1 VIDQTG
7 GNKDEENIYS
17 YRDSGISW
25 SRRGPLLLRH
35 RHLRALQRGQRR
47 GPHSHRR
54 PIHRSVAGEQE
65 DRLKGFAV
73 KDERT
78 RLLEGRAGRA
88 AFLVGNYIWLALLW
102 YEFAAENWM
111 PWPKIGSPP
120 VLLIGMMAQVAVY
133 FVAMYTM
140 AKSVGR

>member
-1 VIDQTG
+1 MKRTYIATVIAALAGAAAALYFFGTDTFGLFSAANVAVLIATG
-7 GNKDEENIYS
+7 GLFID
-17 YRDSGISW
+17 R
-25 SRRGPLLLRH
+25 LLVNR
-35 RHLRALQRGQRR
+35 
-47 GPHSHRR
+47 
-54 PIHRSVAGEQE
+54 E